1 MNDFFNL
8 VALRARPGREEELR
22 AQLIALVAPSRRDE
36 GSIQY
41 EMLSQPD
48 DPTRFFFIEH
58 WSSSEL
64 QHKHHTATDHIL
76 NFEKN
81 YKDELVEAVEFYYR
95 LNRVV

>member
-22 AQLIALVAPSRRDE
+22 AELVALAGPSRRDE
-36 GSIQY
+36 GNIQY
-41 EMLSQPD
+41 ELLSPPD

-58 WSSSEL
+58 WDSPES

-76 NFEKN
+76 NFERNHKE
-81 YKDELVEAVEFYYR
+81 DLVEAVEFYYR
-95 LNRVV
+95 LNRLV